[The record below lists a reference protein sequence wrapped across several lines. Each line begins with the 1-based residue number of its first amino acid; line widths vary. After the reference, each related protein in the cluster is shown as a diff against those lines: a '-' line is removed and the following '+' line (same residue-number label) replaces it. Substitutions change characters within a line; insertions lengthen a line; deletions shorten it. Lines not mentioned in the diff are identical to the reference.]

1 MNEVIRTKLE
11 TLRSQYDAIT
21 ERMGDPKV
29 AIHYEQMAQLI
40 RERTVIAPVVDLISK
55 YESHAHSLADAQK
68 ILIEK
73 DQELKELAEIEIG
86 ETQKELELIEKA
98 ILRALLPKDPHDD
111 HNVIVEIRA
120 GAGGQEAAL
129 FASNLYRLYVRYSER
144 QNWKTSIINISDAE
158 MGGIKEVTFSV
169 DGKGAFSRLKYESGV
184 HRVQRVPETET
195 QGRIH
200 TSTATVA
207 VLPEA
212 KEVDITIDEKDLR
225 IDIYHASGAGGQN
238 VNKVASAVRITHIPT
253 GQVAICQDERSQ
265 QKNRVKAMS
274 VLRARL
280 LSVKQE
286 KQEREESAERKLQ
299 VGSGD
304 RSEKI
309 RTYNFPQDRIT
320 DHRIALTVHNI
331 PDRLDGNIDDII
343 DAVASA
349 AEAERLNA

>member
-11 TLRSQYDAIT
+11 TLRSQYDVLT
-21 ERMGDPKV
+21 EQMADPEV
-29 AIHYEQMAQLI
+29 ATNYEQMAQLL
-40 RERTVIAPVVDLISK
+40 RERTVIAPVVNLMSE
-55 YESHAHSLADAQK
+55 YEIHAHSLADAQK

-86 ETQKELELIEKA
+86 ETQKELENIEKA
-98 ILRALLPKDPHDD
+98 ILRALLPKDPRDD

-120 GAGGQEAAL
+120 GTGGQEAAL

-144 QNWKTSIINISDAE
+144 QNWKTSIIHISDAE

-212 KEVDITIDEKDLR
+212 EEVDIAIDEKDLR

-265 QKNRVKAMS
+265 LKNRVKAMS

-286 KQEREESAERKLQ
+286 KQEKEESAERKLQ
-299 VGSGD
+299 VGSGG

-331 PDRLDGNIDDII
+331 PDRLDGDIDDII

-349 AEAERLNA
+349 AEAERLNE